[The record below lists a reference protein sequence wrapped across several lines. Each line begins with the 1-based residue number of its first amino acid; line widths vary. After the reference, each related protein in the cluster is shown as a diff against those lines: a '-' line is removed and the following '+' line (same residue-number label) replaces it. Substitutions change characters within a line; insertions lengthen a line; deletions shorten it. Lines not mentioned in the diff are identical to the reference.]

1 MSIEEYAK
9 EHPHSARWSM
19 SDFRKKATS
28 LFDADAATIMA
39 QDADTINGQELVAV
53 NGMNRDVLEKIKS
66 NKFYLMRKFVKFS
79 YDQWRKSRLKPDG
92 TYEPKLKKSTDD
104 KWNKEHRT
112 DYVDIANTEYEDL
125 PRNRQYE
132 RMAAASVAIDLVLD

>member
-1 MSIEEYAK
+1 MGDVIK
-9 EHPHSARWSM
+9 HL
-19 SDFRKKATS
+19 KK
-28 LFDADAATIMA
+28 
-39 QDADTINGQELVAV
+39 
-53 NGMNRDVLEKIKS
+53 GMNRDVLEKIKS
-66 NKFYLMRKFVKFS
+66 NKFYLMRKFVKLS
-79 YDQWRKSRLKPDG
+79 YNKWRNTRKRLDG